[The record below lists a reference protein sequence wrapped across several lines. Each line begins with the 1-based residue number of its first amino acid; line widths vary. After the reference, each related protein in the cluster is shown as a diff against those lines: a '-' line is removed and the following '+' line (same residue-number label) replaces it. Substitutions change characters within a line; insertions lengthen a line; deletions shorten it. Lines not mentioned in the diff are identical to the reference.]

1 MQILEQM
8 VRVTQMRGAQ
18 SGGLV
23 TFTDG
28 LFGYHGMRTRVT
40 NGKRDCLATKLLK
53 RFQWDLRRNENSAQL
68 KQCPRVYAGHT
79 RFATSSKATL
89 SGTHPHRWSPA
100 KKYPVWT
107 VRPGEGMAMHF
118 HSVETYVCH
127 NGDLDF
133 FEIHG
138 QVHPLGDVRQVVE
151 DATKKPCPA
160 PVDSVVVAGLIELLR
175 TKGIWQLSLR
185 YALLFRTPHRD
196 VHSPV
201 PAEAALAF
209 ASHTFSEIFEA
220 MIKRNSHTEIGAPAF
235 RKALSDTA
243 VTMLQ
248 GSSAL
253 LGLDLYDI
261 AEDDPESPLGMEQLQ
276 ALAAAT
282 VDAFF
287 DNDLLYSVQEFLR
300 CARGSFG
307 LSVTC
312 SLDIGSEMVLAA
324 KGQTISVAFYPRT
337 KLVLWG
343 SEAAACKVWCAR
355 LFSDA
360 ASGLHSAKGIE

>member
-1 MQILEQM
+1 M

-23 TFTDG
+23 TFNDG
-28 LFGYHGMRTRVT
+28 VFGYQGIRTRVT

-53 RFQWDLRRNENSAQL
+53 RFQWDLWRNENSAQL
-68 KQCPRVYAGHT
+68 KQCPKVYAGHT

-100 KKYPVWT
+100 ERYPVWT
-107 VRPGEGMAMHF
+107 IRPGEGVAMYF
-118 HSVETYVCH
+118 HAVETYVCH

-138 QVHPLGDVRQVVE
+138 QVHPLGDVRQLVE

-196 VHSPV
+196 VHSSV
-201 PAEAALAF
+201 PSERALAF
-209 ASHTFSEIFEA
+209 ASHTFSLIFEA
-220 MIKRNSHTEIGAPAF
+220 MIKSKRHVEIGSPAF
-235 RKALSDTA
+235 RMALSDKA
-243 VTMLQ
+243 VKLLP

-253 LGLDLYDI
+253 LGLELNDI
-261 AEDDPESPLGMEQLQ
+261 AEDDPESPIGMEQLQ
-276 ALAAAT
+276 ALATAT

-312 SLDIGSEMVLAA
+312 SLDISSEMVLAA

-343 SEAAACKVWCAR
+343 SEAAACKVGCAL
-355 LFSDA
+355 LFSDV
-360 ASGLHSAKGIE
+360 ASEIHCAKGISW